1 MRSAEIIA
9 VGTELL
15 LGQIV
20 NSNAAFLSKELAE
33 CGVYVYYHTVV
44 GDNPE
49 RLQKIIEIAESRS
62 DILIFTGGLGPT
74 EDDITKQIL
83 AKYLSKEIVY
93 DDTHLQKIEAYFAA
107 INDIMSENNKRQA
120 EIIEGSTVLMNDF
133 GFAAGMVF
141 QQKAH
146 TYVLLPGP
154 PSEMQPMFVQ
164 YAKPVL
170 LRQNDAENLILE
182 SKVLRFFGIGESK
195 LADDLKDL
203 IATQT
208 NPTIATYAGENEVT
222 IRMTASATS
231 REEALRLIAETE
243 EEIIKRDG
251 AYIYGTGEVT
261 LVDLVIQ
268 QLMDAN
274 MTISAAESLTAGLF
288 QAELAGTTGVSKI
301 FKGGV
306 VTYSNEMKQ
315 TLLHVSSETI
325 ENEGVVSQ
333 ACAIEMAENVRNI
346 CQTDIGISFTGVAG
360 PESLEGHPVGT
371 VWIGL
376 SIAGKPTLA
385 YRYVFQRDRNY
396 NRRRAVK
403 EGFALIKAFL
413 DEKTNKISE

>member
-107 INDIMSENNKRQA
+107 RNDIMSENNKRQA

-141 QQKAH
+141 QQKTH

-288 QAELAGTTGVSKI
+288 KAELAGTTGVSKI

-315 TLLHVSSETI
+315 TLLNVSSETI

-376 SIAGKPTLA
+376 SIVGKPTLA